1 MLNLYDIDNDGKV
14 TSSDALRAQND
25 GRSTEEVQFIL
36 AASAAGSINAKCPG
50 CYTPPA
56 PTPKFSVGDQLCC
69 DQSEI
74 KHWFTRPREITGLD
88 STGYITEG
96 LRVPFD
102 WDPYMHICA
111 GEEKCLGIYCPD
123 KCDGT
128 SLYSQKCVNGVCVND
143 ALIEANSTTCGYVP
157 SDDEIDDE
165 IDDDVTD
172 DEIYDGTDDDGT
184 DDTTNVAAIYCEE
197 SGYEYKTITDEGV
210 QKEICVFPDE
220 SSCDA
225 WEFLAGTCEYDE
237 DKGIFGDL
245 DTKWIIIAVIGI
257 IILGLLS

>member
-1 MLNLYDIDNDGKV
+1 M
-14 TSSDALRAQND
+14 DALRAQND
-25 GRSTEEVQFIL
+25 GRTTEEVQFIL

-50 CYTPPA
+50 CYTPA
-56 PTPKFSVGDQLCC
+56 HIPKFSVGDQLCC
-69 DQSEI
+69 DHEDI
-74 KHWFTRPREITGLD
+74 KHWFTRPRKITGIT
-88 STGYITEG
+88 SSSYMTEG
-96 LRVPFD
+96 LQVPFD
-102 WDPYMHICA
+102 WDPYMHICT
-111 GEEKCLGIYCPD
+111 GEEKCIGIYCPD

-157 SDDEIDDE
+157 SDDEIYDE

-172 DEIYDGTDDDGT
+172 DDVT

-197 SGYEYKTITDEGV
+197 SGYEYKTITDDEGV
-210 QKEICVFPDE
+210 QRGICVFPDE